1 MGCNPISQLHDWV
14 EQHMDVGYVTVP
26 AYHCILAQSVTIHVQ
41 LRECLSTVFMWTF
54 FWFFFF
60 FAYHLVGL
68 IASMQRRERKPAHHK
83 ENKQHSNNLPRKS
96 HLNSWLKGN
105 LYAQYRHGRE
115 AVLEVLPSSLITSVI
130 KLPYLKLGYISW
142 TLKCLYLLKGGS
154 RDSGLGARGEK
165 LERGCSR

>member
-1 MGCNPISQLHDWV
+1 MKLVGVQPNFTASWLSGAAYGCRLCDSPGISLYISAVCHNTCPIVGMFINCLHV
-14 EQHMDVGYVTVP
+14 NGFY
-26 AYHCILAQSVTIHVQ
+26 
-41 LRECLSTVFMWTF
+41 
-54 FWFFFF
+54 FFF

-105 LYAQYRHGRE
+105 LYAKYRRGR
-115 AVLEVLPSSLITSVI
+115 EVLPSPLITSVI